1 MRDLMGALRTLALAD
16 ADILALIGTDF
27 FYDDKNGEEVNANER
42 VYVNRIPRPVIEA
55 ASTFHPPKILVLR
68 QAGGFGN
75 ADLLPT
81 ESQSVNALCYGQ
93 TDQEAD
99 KVRRAVHQLF
109 KYLSRETH
117 DDVLIHHINP
127 TGGPIP
133 SVEPDLVWPAVAQSY
148 TVYADVM
155 EN

>member
-1 MRDLMGALRTLALAD
+1 MRDLMGALRTAVLAES
-16 ADILALIGTDF
+16 DITDLVGTH
-27 FYDDKNGEEVNANER
+27 
-42 VYVNRIPRPVIEA
+42 VYVNRIPRRVIEDA
-55 ASTFHPPKILVLR
+55 DTFHPPKILVLR

-75 ADLLPT
+75 ADLLPI
-81 ESQSVNALCYGQ
+81 EDQSVNALCYGE

-109 KYLSRETH
+109 KYLLRETH
-117 DDVLIHHINP
+117 DDVLIHNINP

-133 SVEPDLVWPAVAQSY
+133 SVDPDLVWPAVAQSY
-148 TVYADVM
+148 TVKADVM

>member
-1 MRDLMGALRTLALAD
+1 MRDLMGALRTLVLAESEITD
-16 ADILALIGTDF
+16 LVGT
-27 FYDDKNGEEVNANER
+27 R
-42 VYVNRIPRPVIEA
+42 VYVNSIPRDVIKE

-81 ESQSVNALCYGQ
+81 EDQSVNALCYGE
-93 TDQEAD
+93 TDHEAR

-117 DDVLIHHINP
+117 DSVLIHHINP